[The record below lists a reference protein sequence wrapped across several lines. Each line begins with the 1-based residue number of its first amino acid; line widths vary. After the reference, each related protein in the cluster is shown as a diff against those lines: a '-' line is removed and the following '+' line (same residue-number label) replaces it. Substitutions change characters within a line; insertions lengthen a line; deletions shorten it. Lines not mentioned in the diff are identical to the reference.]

1 MVQSVGMAGTSP
13 PGSSAAGPARAGVVL
28 ATLIVVAGVANLNLA
43 VANVALPD
51 IGKALNASQTGLNL
65 VSIGFSLGLA
75 MSVLYLGA
83 LGDRHGRKQM
93 LILGMALSIPA
104 SLVAGLAGSVD
115 VLFVGRLLGGIAA
128 GMAYPTTLALI
139 TALWA
144 DGPAR
149 TQAIALWAGLGGA
162 IMALGPLVAG
172 ALLEHVSWGW
182 VFLVTLPLAVI
193 GLLLA
198 LRFVPGHVGETTEP
212 VDNRGGVLSVVLIGG
227 LVLAIN
233 FAAVP
238 GAGAAA
244 VGLGVIAVAAGIAFV
259 RRQRRASNP
268 IYDLHVASRRI
279 FWVAAIAGMIVFGT
293 LMATMYIGQQ
303 FIQNI
308 LGYSTLQ
315 AGAAILPAA
324 LMMVLAAA
332 PSGKL
337 VTKRGS
343 RATLLAGFASCVLG
357 FVVMLLLWGK
367 GSPYWQVGLAYAL
380 VGLGVGLA
388 MTPASRCLTGAVPV
402 RRAGMASGTAD
413 LQRDLGGAI
422 MTSIMGVVLTA
433 GYASAIAGQVAAS
446 PQRAQITSQT
456 ESALQKSFSSAEALA
471 AQYPHYQ
478 QQIIAAAK
486 TSFLDGANWAYAAGI
501 IAAVIGMLLVLRV
514 FPGRQGE
521 LELLARYTA
530 EDAGETQASRGSTA
544 TPAPAPDGSREAP
557 AASPG

>member
-1 MVQSVGMAGTSP
+1 MAGTTDP
-13 PGSSAAGPARAGVVL
+13 AESSAGAPARAGIVL

-104 SLVAGLAGSVD
+104 SLVAGLAGSVG
-115 VLFVGRLLGGIAA
+115 VLFIGRLLGGIAA
-128 GMAYPTTLALI
+128 GMAYPTTLALV

-144 DGPAR
+144 DGPQR

-172 ALLEHVSWGW
+172 ALLEQVSWGW
-182 VFLVTLPLAVI
+182 VFLVTLPLAVV
-193 GLLLA
+193 GLLMA
-198 LRFVPGHVGETTEP
+198 LRFVPSHVGETTEP
-212 VDNRGGVLSVVLIGG
+212 VDNLGGVLSVALVGA

-233 FAAVP
+233 FASVP
-238 GAGAAA
+238 GARAAA
-244 VGLGVIAVAAGIAFV
+244 IGLGVLAVAAGIAFV
-259 RRQRRASNP
+259 VRQRRAPNP
-268 IYDLHVASRRI
+268 IYDLHVARRSV

-324 LMMVLAAA
+324 LMMVVAAV

-337 VTKRGS
+337 VTNRGS
-343 RATLLAGFASCVLG
+343 RVTLLLGFASCVLG
-357 FVVMLLLWGK
+357 FLVMLLLWGE

-422 MTSIMGVVLTA
+422 MTSIMGAVLTA
-433 GYASAIAGQVAAS
+433 GYAAAIATQIAAS
-446 PQRAQITSQT
+446 PQRAQVTSQT
-456 ESALQKSFSSAEALA
+456 ESTLQKSFSSAEALA
-471 AQYPHYQ
+471 SQYPHYQ

-501 IAAVIGMLLVLRV
+501 IAAVLGMLLVLRV
-514 FPGRQGE
+514 FPARERERE
-521 LELLARYTA
+521 LMAAYAA
-530 EDAGETQASRGSTA
+530 EDATG
-544 TPAPAPDGSREAP
+544 TPALAPGRPLEASV
-557 AASPG
+557 ASS

>member
-1 MVQSVGMAGTSP
+1 
-13 PGSSAAGPARAGVVL
+13 
-28 ATLIVVAGVANLNLA
+28 
-43 VANVALPD
+43 
-51 IGKALNASQTGLNL
+51 
-65 VSIGFSLGLA
+65 
-75 MSVLYLGA
+75 
-83 LGDRHGRKQM
+83 
-93 LILGMALSIPA
+93 
-104 SLVAGLAGSVD
+104 
-115 VLFVGRLLGGIAA
+115 
-128 GMAYPTTLALI
+128 
-139 TALWA
+139 
-144 DGPAR
+144 

-182 VFLVTLPLAVI
+182 VFLITLPLAVI
-193 GLLLA
+193 GLLMA
-198 LRFVPGHVGETTEP
+198 SRFVPSHVGETTEP
-212 VDNRGGVLSVVLIGG
+212 VDNLGGVLSVVLVGA

-238 GAGAAA
+238 GAAAA
-244 VGLGVIAVAAGIAFV
+244 AIGLGVLALAAGIAFV
-259 RRQRRASNP
+259 LRQQRARNP
-268 IYDLHVASRRI
+268 IYDLHVARRRV

-308 LGYSTLQ
+308 LGYSSFQ

-324 LMMVLAAA
+324 LMMVVAAA

-337 VTKRGS
+337 VTNRGS
-343 RATLLAGFASCVLG
+343 RTTLLLGFASCVLG
-357 FVVMLLLWGK
+357 FLVMLLLWGE
-367 GSPYWQVGLAYAL
+367 GTPYWQVGLAYAL

-433 GYASAIAGQVAAS
+433 GYAAAIAGQVAAS

-456 ESALQKSFSSAEALA
+456 ESTLQKSFSSAAALA

-478 QQIIAAAK
+478 QQIIAAAR

-501 IAAVIGMLLVLRV
+501 IAAVLGMLLVLRV
-514 FPGRQGE
+514 FPGRERERE
-521 LELLARYTA
+521 LMASYAA
-530 EDAGETQASRGSTA
+530 EDATGTVAQALGR
-544 TPAPAPDGSREAP
+544 PAESAAAAP
-557 AASPG
+557 

>member
-1 MVQSVGMAGTSP
+1 MASTTVP
-13 PGSSAAGPARAGVVL
+13 PGSSPARARIVL
-28 ATLIVVAGVANLNLA
+28 ATLIIVAGVANLNLA

-93 LILGMALSIPA
+93 LVLGMTLSIPA

-115 VLFVGRLLGGIAA
+115 VLFIGRLLGGIAA

-139 TALWA
+139 TALWV
-144 DGPAR
+144 DGPQR

-162 IMALGPLVAG
+162 IMALGPLAAG
-172 ALLEHVSWGW
+172 ALLEHFSWGW
-182 VFLVTLPLAVI
+182 VFLITLPLAVV
-193 GLLLA
+193 GLLMA
-198 LRFVPGHVGETTEP
+198 LRFVPSHVGETTEP
-212 VDNRGGVLSVVLIGG
+212 VDNLGGILSVALVGA

-233 FAAVP
+233 FASVP

-244 VGLGVIAVAAGIAFV
+244 IGLGVLAVAAGIAFV
-259 RRQRRASNP
+259 LRQRRARNP
-268 IYDLHVASRRI
+268 IYDLKVARRSV

-324 LMMVLAAA
+324 VMMVLAAV

-337 VTKRGS
+337 VTNRGS
-343 RATLLAGFASCVLG
+343 RTTLLLGFTSCVLG
-357 FVVMLLLWGK
+357 FLVMLLLWGE

-422 MTSIMGVVLTA
+422 MTSIMGAVLTA
-433 GYASAIAGQVAAS
+433 GYAAAIASQVAAS
-446 PQRAQITSQT
+446 PQRGQVTSQT
-456 ESALQKSFSSAEALA
+456 ESTLQKSFSNAEAIA
-471 AQYPHYQ
+471 SQYPHYQ
-478 QQIIAAAK
+478 QQIFAAAK
-486 TSFLDGANWAYAAGI
+486 KSFLDGANWAYAVGI
-501 IAAVIGMLLVLRV
+501 IAAVLGMLLVIRV
-514 FPGRQGE
+514 FPAREREHE
-521 LELLARYTA
+521 LMAAYAA
-530 EDAGETQASRGSTA
+530 EDEAEQ
-544 TPAPAPDGSREAP
+544 PAPATGRPLET
-557 AASPG
+557 

>member
-1 MVQSVGMAGTSP
+1 MAGNTDFAGSP
-13 PGSSAAGPARAGVVL
+13 PAEPARSRVVL
-28 ATLIVVAGVANLNLA
+28 ATLIIVAGVANLNLA

-51 IGKALNASQTGLNL
+51 IGTALNASQTGLNL

-93 LILGMALSIPA
+93 LMLGMVLSIPA
-104 SLVAGLAGSVD
+104 SLVAGLAGSVE
-115 VLFVGRLLGGIAA
+115 VLFIGRLLGGIAA

-144 DGPAR
+144 DGPQR

-182 VFLVTLPLAVI
+182 VFLVTLPLAVA
-193 GLLLA
+193 GLLMA
-198 LRFVPGHVGETTEP
+198 LRFVPSHVGETTEP
-212 VDNRGGVLSVVLIGG
+212 VDNLGGVLSVALVGA

-233 FAAVP
+233 FASLP

-244 VGLGVIAVAAGIAFV
+244 IALGALAVAAGIAFV
-259 RRQRRASNP
+259 VRQRRATNP
-268 IYDLHVASRRI
+268 IYDLRVARRTV

-293 LMATMYIGQQ
+293 LMATLYIGQQ

-308 LGYSTLQ
+308 LGYSTFG

-337 VTKRGS
+337 VTNRGS
-343 RATLLAGFASCVLG
+343 RVTLLLGFASCALG
-357 FVVMLLLWGK
+357 FLVMLLLWGEN
-367 GSPYWQVGLAYAL
+367 SPYWQIGLAYAL

-388 MTPASRCLTGAVPV
+388 MTPASRCLTAAVPV

-422 MTSIMGVVLTA
+422 MTSIMGAVLTA
-433 GYASAIAGQVAAS
+433 GYAAAIASQVAAS

-456 ESALQKSFSSAEALA
+456 ESALQKSFSSAETLA
-471 AQYPHYQ
+471 SQYPHYQ
-478 QQIIAAAK
+478 QQIFAAAK
-486 TSFLDGANWAYAAGI
+486 TSFLDGANWAYATGI
-501 IAAVIGMLLVLRV
+501 IAAVLGMLLVARV
-514 FPGRQGE
+514 FPSLERERE
-521 LELLARYTA
+521 LFADYAA
-530 EDAGETQASRGSTA
+530 EDATG
-544 TPAPAPDGSREAP
+544 TPATAP
-557 AASPG
+557 SPSV

>member
-1 MVQSVGMAGTSP
+1 MAGTTDSTGYSP
-13 PGSSAAGPARAGVVL
+13 AGPARSGVVL

-51 IGKALNASQTGLNL
+51 IGKALDASQTGLNL

-93 LILGMALSIPA
+93 LILGMVLSIPA
-104 SLVAGLAGSVD
+104 SLVAGLAGSVG
-115 VLFVGRLLGGIAA
+115 VLFIGRLLGGIAA

-144 DGPAR
+144 DGPQR

-182 VFLVTLPLAVI
+182 VFLVTLPLAVA
-193 GLLLA
+193 GLLMA
-198 LRFVPGHVGETTEP
+198 LRFVPSHVGETTEP
-212 VDNRGGVLSVVLIGG
+212 VDNLGGVLSVALVGA

-233 FAAVP
+233 FASVP

-244 VGLGVIAVAAGIAFV
+244 IALGALAVAAGTAFV
-259 RRQRRASNP
+259 LRQRRATNP
-268 IYDLHVASRRI
+268 IYDLRVARRSV

-308 LGYSTLQ
+308 LGYSTLD
-315 AGAAILPAA
+315 AGLAILPAA

-337 VTKRGS
+337 VTNRGS
-343 RATLLAGFASCVLG
+343 RVTLLLGFASCALG
-357 FVVMLLLWGK
+357 FLVMLLLWGE

-422 MTSIMGVVLTA
+422 MTSIMGAVLTA
-433 GYASAIAGQVAAS
+433 GYAAAIAGQVAAS
-446 PQRAQITSQT
+446 PQRGQVTSRT

-471 AQYPHYQ
+471 SQYPHYQ

-486 TSFLDGANWAYAAGI
+486 TSFLDGANWAYTTGI
-501 IAAVIGMLLVLRV
+501 VAAVLGMLLVARV
-514 FPGRQGE
+514 FPARERERE
-521 LELLARYTA
+521 LMAVYAA
-530 EDAGETQASRGSTA
+530 EDATG
-544 TPAPAPDGSREAP
+544 TPATAPGPPFDPSTRAGLAD
-557 AASPG
+557 

>member
-1 MVQSVGMAGTSP
+1 MSEDCAMAGTTD
-13 PGSSAAGPARAGVVL
+13 PGESSAAGPERAGIVL

-93 LILGMALSIPA
+93 LILGMVLSIPA
-104 SLVAGLAGSVD
+104 SLVAGLAGSVG
-115 VLFVGRLLGGIAA
+115 VLFIGRLLGGIAA

-144 DGPAR
+144 DGAQR

-172 ALLEHVSWGW
+172 ALLEQVSWGW
-182 VFLVTLPLAVI
+182 VFLVTLPLAVV
-193 GLLLA
+193 GLLMA
-198 LRFVPGHVGETTEP
+198 LRFVPSHVGETTEA
-212 VDNRGGVLSVVLIGG
+212 VDNLGGVLSVALVGA

-233 FAAVP
+233 FASVP

-244 VGLGVIAVAAGIAFV
+244 IGLGVLAVAAGIAFV
-259 RRQRRASNP
+259 LRQRRAPNP
-268 IYDLHVASRRI
+268 IYDLHVARRSV

-324 LMMVLAAA
+324 LMMVVAAV

-337 VTKRGS
+337 VTNRGS
-343 RATLLAGFASCVLG
+343 RTTLLLGFASCVLG
-357 FVVMLLLWGK
+357 FLVMLLLWGE
-367 GSPYWQVGLAYAL
+367 GTPYWQVGLAYAL

-422 MTSIMGVVLTA
+422 MTSIMGAVLTA
-433 GYASAIAGQVAAS
+433 GYATAIASQVAAS
-446 PQRAQITSQT
+446 PQRGQVTSQT

-471 AQYPHYQ
+471 SQYPHYQ

-501 IAAVIGMLLVLRV
+501 IAAVLGMLLVVRV
-514 FPGRQGE
+514 FPGHERERE
-521 LELLARYTA
+521 LMAAYAA
-530 EDAGETQASRGSTA
+530 EATGIPASSAGPA
-544 TPAPAPDGSREAP
+544 T
-557 AASPG
+557 

>member
-1 MVQSVGMAGTSP
+1 MAGTTDSTGYSP
-13 PGSSAAGPARAGVVL
+13 AGPARSGVVL

-51 IGKALNASQTGLNL
+51 IGKALDASQTGLNL

-93 LILGMALSIPA
+93 LILGMVLSIPA
-104 SLVAGLAGSVD
+104 SLVAGLAGSVG
-115 VLFVGRLLGGIAA
+115 VLFIGRLLGGIAA

-144 DGPAR
+144 DDPQR

-172 ALLEHVSWGW
+172 ALLEHVSWSW
-182 VFLVTLPLAVI
+182 VFLVTLPLAVA
-193 GLLLA
+193 GLLMA
-198 LRFVPGHVGETTEP
+198 LRFVPSHVGETTEP
-212 VDNRGGVLSVVLIGG
+212 VDNLGGVLSVALVGA

-233 FAAVP
+233 FASVP

-244 VGLGVIAVAAGIAFV
+244 IALGALAVAAGTAFV
-259 RRQRRASNP
+259 LRQRRATSP
-268 IYDLHVASRRI
+268 IYDLRVARRSV

-308 LGYSTLQ
+308 LGYSTLD

-332 PSGKL
+332 PSEKL
-337 VTKRGS
+337 VTNRGS
-343 RATLLAGFASCVLG
+343 RVTLLLGFASCALG
-357 FVVMLLLWGK
+357 FLVMLLLWGE

-388 MTPASRCLTGAVPV
+388 MTPASRCLTGAVPRRSDHDLDHG
-402 RRAGMASGTAD
+402 RRANRGLRRGDRRPGGGVAAAGAGHQPDRKRSAEVL
-413 LQRDLGGAI
+413 LQRRGTRLAI
-422 MTSIMGVVLTA
+422 
-433 GYASAIAGQVAAS
+433 
-446 PQRAQITSQT
+446 P
-456 ESALQKSFSSAEALA
+456 AL
-471 AQYPHYQ
+471 
-478 QQIIAAAK
+478 
-486 TSFLDGANWAYAAGI
+486 
-501 IAAVIGMLLVLRV
+501 
-514 FPGRQGE
+514 
-521 LELLARYTA
+521 
-530 EDAGETQASRGSTA
+530 
-544 TPAPAPDGSREAP
+544 P
-557 AASPG
+557 AADHRRGEDVVPRRRELGLHDRNSRSGPGNAARRPRVPRARARARADGRLRRRGRDGDTGYGTGPSV

>member
-1 MVQSVGMAGTSP
+1 MAGTTDS
-13 PGSSAAGPARAGVVL
+13 PGSSPAGPARAGIVL

-104 SLVAGLAGSVD
+104 SLVAGLAGSVG
-115 VLFVGRLLGGIAA
+115 VLFIGRLLGGIAA

-144 DGPAR
+144 DGPQR

-172 ALLEHVSWGW
+172 ALLEQVSWGW
-182 VFLVTLPLAVI
+182 VFLVTLPLAVV
-193 GLLLA
+193 GLLMA
-198 LRFVPGHVGETTEP
+198 LRFVPSHVGETTEP
-212 VDNRGGVLSVVLIGG
+212 VDNLGGVLSVALVGA

-233 FAAVP
+233 FASVP

-244 VGLGVIAVAAGIAFV
+244 IGLGVLAVAAGLAFV
-259 RRQRRASNP
+259 MRQRRAPNP
-268 IYDLHVASRRI
+268 IYDLHVARRSV

-324 LMMVLAAA
+324 LMMVVAAV

-337 VTKRGS
+337 VTNRGS
-343 RATLLAGFASCVLG
+343 RATLLLGFASCVLG
-357 FVVMLLLWGK
+357 FLVMLLLWGE
-367 GSPYWQVGLAYAL
+367 GSPYWRVGLAYAL

-422 MTSIMGVVLTA
+422 MTSIMGAVLTA
-433 GYASAIAGQVAAS
+433 GYAAAIASQVAAS
-446 PQRAQITSQT
+446 PQRAQVTSQT
-456 ESALQKSFSSAEALA
+456 ESTLQKSFSSAEALA
-471 AQYPHYQ
+471 SQYPHYQ

-501 IAAVIGMLLVLRV
+501 IAAVLGMLLVVRV
-514 FPGRQGE
+514 FPARDRERE
-521 LELLARYTA
+521 LMAAYAA
-530 EDAGETQASRGSTA
+530 EDATG
-544 TPAPAPDGSREAP
+544 TPAPAPGWPLEASTS
-557 AASPG
+557 AGLTN

>member
-1 MVQSVGMAGTSP
+1 MAGNTD
-13 PGSSAAGPARAGVVL
+13 PGESSAAGPERAGIVL

-104 SLVAGLAGSVD
+104 SLVAGLAGSVG
-115 VLFVGRLLGGIAA
+115 VLFIGRLLGGIAA

-144 DGPAR
+144 DGAQR

-172 ALLEHVSWGW
+172 ALLEQVSWGW
-182 VFLVTLPLAVI
+182 VFLVTVPLAVV
-193 GLLLA
+193 GLLMA
-198 LRFVPGHVGETTEP
+198 SRFVPSHVGETTEP
-212 VDNRGGVLSVVLIGG
+212 VDNLGGVLSVALVGA

-233 FAAVP
+233 FASVP

-244 VGLGVIAVAAGIAFV
+244 IGLGVLAVAAGIAFV
-259 RRQRRASNP
+259 LRQRRAPNP
-268 IYDLHVASRRI
+268 IYDLRVARRSV

-315 AGAAILPAA
+315 AGGAILPAA
-324 LMMVLAAA
+324 FMMVVAAV

-337 VTKRGS
+337 VTNRGS
-343 RATLLAGFASCVLG
+343 RTTLLLGFTSCVLG
-357 FVVMLLLWGK
+357 FLVMLLLWSG

-402 RRAGMASGTAD
+402 KRAGMASGTAD

-422 MTSIMGVVLTA
+422 MTSIMGAVLTA
-433 GYASAIAGQVAAS
+433 GYATAIASQVAAS
-446 PQRAQITSQT
+446 PQRTQVTSQT

-471 AQYPHYQ
+471 SQYPHYQ
-478 QQIIAAAK
+478 QQIVAAAK

-501 IAAVIGMLLVLRV
+501 IAAVLGMLLVVRV
-514 FPGRQGE
+514 FPGLERERE
-521 LELLARYTA
+521 LMAAYAA
-530 EDAGETQASRGSTA
+530 EATGIPASSAGPA
-544 TPAPAPDGSREAP
+544 T
-557 AASPG
+557 

>member
-1 MVQSVGMAGTSP
+1 MASSTLP
-13 PGSSAAGPARAGVVL
+13 RGSSAAGPARAGVVL

-51 IGKALNASQTGLNL
+51 IGKALDASQTGLNL

-83 LGDRHGRKQM
+83 IGDRHGRKQM

-172 ALLEHVSWGW
+172 VLLEHVSWGW

-198 LRFVPGHVGETTEP
+198 LRFVPSHVGETTEP
-212 VDNRGGVLSVVLIGG
+212 VDNLGGVLSVVLIGG

-238 GAGAAA
+238 GAAAA
-244 VGLGVIAVAAGIAFV
+244 AIGLGVLAVAAGIAFV
-259 RRQRRASNP
+259 LRQRRASNP

-343 RATLLAGFASCVLG
+343 RATLLAGFACCVLG
-357 FVVMLLLWGK
+357 FLVMLLLWGE

-433 GYASAIAGQVAAS
+433 GYASAIASQVAAS

-501 IAAVIGMLLVLRV
+501 IAAVLGMLLVVRV
-514 FPGRQGE
+514 FPGRRRE
-521 LELLARYTA
+521 LELLAGYTA
-530 EDAGETQASRGSTA
+530 EDAAGTPAAKGSTSA
-544 TPAPAPDGSREAP
+544 RGPAQGGSREAP